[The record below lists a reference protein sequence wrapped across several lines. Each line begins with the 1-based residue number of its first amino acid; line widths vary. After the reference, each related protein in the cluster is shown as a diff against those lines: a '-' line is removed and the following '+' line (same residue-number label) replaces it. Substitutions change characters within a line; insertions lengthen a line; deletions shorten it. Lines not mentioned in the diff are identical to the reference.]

1 MSDKIP
7 PLVDV
12 FNDADKGEDFI
23 LGQILGHDPCISSK
37 DVEYVG
43 ELMKKKWSELNSEN
57 QMIVGRIYN
66 RAINRIYTKAPQLNA
81 FEKPHNIHGITIP
94 LRVMALNES
103 SALRKLENKR
113 VALKEALK

>member
-12 FNDADKGEDFI
+12 FKDSDKGEDFI
-23 LGQILGHDPCISSK
+23 LGQILGHDPCMSDK

-43 ELMKKKWSELNSEN
+43 KLMKKRWDELSSEN
-57 QMIVGRIYN
+57 QRIVARIYN
-66 RAINRIYTKAPQLNA
+66 RAINRIYTKAPKLNT
-81 FEKPHNIHGITIP
+81 FEKSRNIHGTTIS
-94 LRVMALNES
+94 LRVIALNQS

-113 VALKEALK
+113 VALKAALK